1 MFHLS
6 TVKEET
12 YSLLKEIF
20 SIPEINSR
28 FALAGG
34 TSLALQ
40 IGHRVSIDLDIF
52 SPEQFDTRELEI
64 ILSSKK
70 DWNFTPVS
78 KNSRMLF
85 CYINNIKCD
94 FVHEPA
100 TLLKPFVSADN
111 IKYFSIEDI
120 AAMKMHT
127 VCGRG
132 KRKDFFDIYVLLENY
147 GWDKMLQWF
156 EGKYS
161 SSQYYYLWRSITY
174 FTDADEGA
182 EIEGIPP
189 YTKNW
194 EAIKKLILQ
203 KCTSI

>member
-1 MFHLS
+1 L
-6 TVKEET
+6 
-12 YSLLKEIF
+12 
-20 SIPEINSR
+20 
-28 FALAGG
+28 
-34 TSLALQ
+34 LALQ

-52 SPEQFDTRELEI
+52 SPEQFDTREIEI

-70 DWNFTPVS
+70 DWKFTPVS

-85 CYINNIKCD
+85 CYINNIQCD

-100 TLLKPFVSADN
+100 ILLKPFIIEED
-111 IKYFSIEDI
+111 IKYFTVEDI

-132 KRKDFFDIYVLLENY
+132 KRKDFFDIYALLQNY

-156 EGKYS
+156 EDKYG
-161 SSQYYYLWRSITY
+161 SSQYYYLWRSIGY
-174 FTDADEGA
+174 FTDADEDA
-182 EIEGIPP
+182 EIEGITP

-194 EAIKKLILQ
+194 KEIKNFILQ
-203 KCTSI
+203 KCASI